1 MFYHTKEK
9 LVYEAIGFSV
19 DEFKAYLLREKPE
32 FLYNYQYSGTQA
44 LYKLSNIDDSGL
56 EVSGLALADKTPV
69 RKTWEQFYKSV
80 RTGGLTNLYICANN
94 ERSEFVTTPKPKVIY
109 TEQQKADAAEAR
121 FLLEKAIGLLPEK
134 YLRRLS
140 NVLSDITSDVFNNE
154 PYGDPI
160 YDAYKQATT
169 KTTITTC
176 HLITGSIIEYD
187 GMAPNEK
194 AKAHYSDTNVWV
206 MLGYGKTHE
215 CDGVRVSPEAG
226 WFYKLK

>member
-1 MFYHTKEK
+1 MFYHISEK
-9 LVYEAIGFSV
+9 LVYESTDFSV
-19 DEFKAYLLREKPE
+19 DEFKAFLLREKPE
-32 FLYNYQYSGTQA
+32 LLYNYQYSGTKA

-56 EVSGLALADKTPV
+56 DVSGLALADTTPV

-80 RTGGLTNLYICANN
+80 RTGGLTNLYICPN
-94 ERSEFVTTPKPKVIY
+94 TTPTPQVIY
-109 TEQQKADAAEAR
+109 TEQEKTDAAEAR

-140 NVLSDITSDVFNNE
+140 SVLSDVTSDVFGNE

-160 YDAYKQATT
+160 YDAWKSAKN

-176 HLITGSIIEYD
+176 HLITGSIVEYD
-187 GMAPNEK
+187 GIATNEK
-194 AKAHYSDTNVWV
+194 GKAHYSDTNVWL
-206 MLGYGKTHE
+206 MLGYGETHE
-215 CDGVRVSPEAG
+215 CDGVRVAPEAG